1 MVEILS
7 STTVHCGHMLL
18 NCRWSWPWRS
28 FMCLTCEYL
37 LCVTWEYF
45 ISDLINLLSQMLSTP
60 SNELWD
66 LPLEGGDTNRA
77 KHKQLLKTQCFNSNT
92 AFFCF
97 CFLDIFSSTY
107 WFGISFFYQSITSN
121 ACICSVCVCVCVCE
135 CVCVCKH
142 MSIHVC
148 ACMCGVYVRGMYM
161 CKQLCMCVLMS
172 LCVWWNAHI
181 CRPLKAP
188 QALVRWG
195 VKQSTIILSLLWSNP
210 VYFSSPHPFL
220 CSFSFVAPENPQS
233 MPIHALGPQ
242 IYPLDFSYVCEIY
255 TLKV

>member
-121 ACICSVCVCVCVCE
+121 ACICSVCVCVCVCVSVCVCASICLYMCVRACVVCMCVGCTCASN
-135 CVCVCKH
+135 CVCVCSWVCVCDEMHTSVGLWKH
-142 MSIHVC
+142 PRLLWDGASNNLPLFYLC
-148 ACMCGVYVRGMYM
+148 CG
-161 CKQLCMCVLMS
+161 QTLCIFHLLIPSSV
-172 LCVWWNAHI
+172 HF
-181 CRPLKAP
+181 P
-188 QALVRWG
+188 
-195 VKQSTIILSLLWSNP
+195 LSLLKTPNP
-210 VYFSSPHPFL
+210 CLFMH
-220 CSFSFVAPENPQS
+220 
-233 MPIHALGPQ
+233 
-242 IYPLDFSYVCEIY
+242 
-255 TLKV
+255 